1 MRTVLAVALITA
13 LTISSAIAQDMA
25 QDIAITPNGA
35 TPSAIGTPDQFTGQ
49 AIITPLFPA
58 TEETRATT
66 GEVTFAPGAR
76 TAWHTHPAGQLLI
89 VTSGKGWVQ
98 QEGKAR
104 QEMVAGDA
112 VWIPAG
118 VKHWHGATD
127 KAAMRHIA
135 VSYMREGKNVDW
147 LELVTDEQYRQ

>member
-1 MRTVLAVALITA
+1 MRTALAAALITT
-13 LTISSAIAQDMA
+13 LTISSAIA

-35 TPSAIGTPDQFTGQ
+35 TPSAVGTPDQFTGQ
-49 AIITPLFPA
+49 VIINPLFPA
-58 TEETRATT
+58 TDETRATT

-98 QEGKAR
+98 QEGKER

-127 KAAMRHIA
+127 KTAMRHIA
-135 VSYMREGKNVDW
+135 VSYMRDGKNVDW
-147 LELVTDEQYRQ
+147 LEPVTDEQFRQ

>member
-1 MRTVLAVALITA
+1 MRIVLAAVLVTT
-13 LTISSAIAQDMA
+13 LTISSAIAQD
-25 QDIAITPNGA
+25 IAITPNGT
-35 TPSAIGTPDQFTGQ
+35 TPSAVGTPGQFAGQ

-58 TEETRATT
+58 TDETRATT

-127 KAAMRHIA
+127 KTAIRHIA
-135 VSYMREGKNVDW
+135 VSYMRDGKNVDW
-147 LELVTDEQYRQ
+147 LEPVTDAQFRQ

>member
-1 MRTVLAVALITA
+1 MRTVLAVALITT
-13 LTISSAIAQDMA
+13 LTISSAIA

-35 TPSAIGTPDQFTGQ
+35 MPSAVGTPGQFTGQ
-49 AIITPLFPA
+49 VVINPLFPA

-89 VTSGKGWVQ
+89 TADRHLGKRMGSTG
-98 QEGKAR
+98 GKER

-112 VWIPAG
+112 V
-118 VKHWHGATD
+118 
-127 KAAMRHIA
+127 
-135 VSYMREGKNVDW
+135 
-147 LELVTDEQYRQ
+147 

>member
-1 MRTVLAVALITA
+1 MRTALAVALITT
-13 LTISSAIAQDMA
+13 LTISSAMA

-35 TPSAIGTPDQFTGQ
+35 MPSAVGTPGQFTGQ
-49 AIITPLFPA
+49 VVINPLFPA

-98 QEGKAR
+98 QEGKER

-118 VKHWHGATD
+118 VKHWHGAAD
-127 KAAMRHIA
+127 KTAMRQIA
-135 VSYMREGKNVDW
+135 VSYMRDGKNVDW
-147 LELVTDEQYRQ
+147 LEPVTDEQYRQ